1 MGAESN
7 TTAKRLKKI
16 EERLSKIEAE
26 TNALTEQ
33 LFEQMRAHN
42 QVVKELNEFFDHAVR
57 KQEKPGL
64 ILPGKV
70 N

>member
-1 MGAESN
+1 MSDSN
-7 TTAKRLKKI
+7 RTLKRIKAI

-42 QVVKELNEFFDHAVR
+42 QVVKELNEFFDHAVK